1 VGDLDAPGMPDGAEH
16 RLLVV
21 PADTAQLKVALPAEG
36 TGGGRGNATVD
47 QD

>member
-36 TGGGRGNATVD
+36 MGGGRGNATVD